1 MVIIKKIDIIHK
13 CLTCKKIANYKL
25 SFNKMFLKDL
35 CLCKEC
41 LNDLYL
47 SLGKM
52 LVPRAIENIN
62 KKIKIKE

>member
-1 MVIIKKIDIIHK
+1 MIVKKVDIIHK
-13 CLTCKKIANYKL
+13 CFRCKKLANFKIDYEKPL
-25 SFNKMFLKDL
+25 IKDIY
-35 CLCKEC
+35 LCKSC

-52 LVPRAIENIN
+52 ITPRAIENIN